1 MLKSFSV
8 TDIGKKRKLN
18 QDFVYVSETPVGNLP
33 NLFIVADGM
42 GGHNAGDFA
51 SKCAVETMVREIRGC
66 FEKNPVRILGK
77 AIRAA
82 NDQIRRRAKEDA
94 SLYGMGTTVV
104 VATVLGH
111 YLQLANVGDSRL
123 YIINDEIRQITRDH
137 SLVEEMVRMGGI
149 DRETARNHPDKN
161 IITRAIGGLD
171 TVEIDFFNEELHP
184 GDLVL
189 LCSDGLTNMLEDAEI
204 GRILKEHSCGEENSL
219 EGNFLRENALQG
231 KAGRLVEAA
240 NNNGGKDNIA
250 VILIDVFARE

>member
-219 EGNFLRENALQG
+219 DGNFLRENALQG